1 MKILFYGTASYD
13 RDSFETE
20 LKDFPEIH
28 IDFLEANLNP
38 FTATFAKGYDAICA
52 FVNADAG
59 AMTLEILNGFGIK
72 LVLMRCAGFDA
83 VNVAMAKDLGMTV
96 TRVPAYSPEAIAEH
110 AMGLAL
116 CANRRIHKGY
126 IRIRENNFSLEGL
139 VGETLHGKT
148 AGIIG
153 TGRIGAA
160 LCRICKG
167 FGMTVL
173 GADLY
178 PNQSLVDQGVIDEYV
193 SNDELYARADL
204 ISLHAFL
211 NNESYHLIN
220 DDTIAKMK
228 TGVILVNTGRGA
240 LVDSNALIRGIRS
253 GKIGAAGLDVY
264 EEENANVYQDR
275 AVQILGSSI
284 TSRLCSFPN
293 VVMTSHQAFFTR
305 EALAQIAQ
313 VTLQNA
319 QAYADGTPFVD
330 KSIVC

>member
-1 MKILFYGTASYD
+1 
-13 RDSFETE
+13 
-20 LKDFPEIH
+20 
-28 IDFLEANLNP
+28 
-38 FTATFAKGYDAICA
+38 
-52 FVNADAG
+52 
-59 AMTLEILNGFGIK
+59 
-72 LVLMRCAGFDA
+72 
-83 VNVAMAKDLGMTV
+83 
-96 TRVPAYSPEAIAEH
+96 
-110 AMGLAL
+110 
-116 CANRRIHKGY
+116 
-126 IRIRENNFSLEGL
+126 
-139 VGETLHGKT
+139 
-148 AGIIG
+148 
-153 TGRIGAA
+153 
-160 LCRICKG
+160 
-167 FGMTVL
+167 MTVL

-275 AVQILGSSI
+275 ADQILGSSI

-293 VVMTSHQAFFTR
+293 VVMGTCRKTGR
-305 EALAQIAQ
+305 MDALASLGLYTSYRFLLSCCLGRDLARYSQNQSSIRPVFLQ
-313 VTLQNA
+313 V
-319 QAYADGTPFVD
+319 
-330 KSIVC
+330 S